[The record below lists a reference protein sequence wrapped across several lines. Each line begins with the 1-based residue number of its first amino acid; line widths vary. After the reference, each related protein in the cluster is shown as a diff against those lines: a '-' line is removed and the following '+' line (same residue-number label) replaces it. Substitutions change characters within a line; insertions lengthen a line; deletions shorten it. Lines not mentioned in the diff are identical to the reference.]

1 MNKLLI
7 ILFLAI
13 VGGLIGWIT
22 NILAIKLL
30 FKPINPIKIPLIN
43 VEILGLIPKRKNEIA
58 QNIGQVISDEL
69 LSVDDLFN
77 DILTEE
83 DKENFSEYIKTKI
96 TALISE
102 KMSFIPGPF
111 KGMIQG
117 YVDDIINEEL
127 PPIVTD
133 LINTATIK
141 AKEKINIQK
150 IVEEKINELD
160 LLELE
165 KIIISV
171 AKNELKHIELL
182 GLILGGLIGLIQGVI
197 VLFIP

>member
-1 MNKLLI
+1 MNNLSI

-43 VEILGLIPKRKNEIA
+43 VEILGLIPKRKNDIA
-58 QNIGQVISDEL
+58 QNIGQVISEEL

-77 DILTEE
+77 DIITEE
-83 DKENFSEYIKTKI
+83 DKEHFNEYIKTKI
-96 TALISE
+96 TSIISE
-102 KMSFIPGPF
+102 KMNFIPGPF

-127 PPIVTD
+127 PPMITD
-133 LINTATIK
+133 IINEATIK

-150 IVEEKINELD
+150 IVEEKINQLD
-160 LLELE
+160 LLALE

-182 GLILGGLIGLIQGVI
+182 GLILGVFIGLIQGLI
-197 VLFIP
+197 VLFIS